1 METERTK
8 SHTDLREWLQGKL
21 GTDYT
26 LERELGGGGMSH
38 VFVAEDSRLARRVVV
53 KVLHHDLAAG
63 LSAHRFERE
72 VRLAA
77 RLQHPH
83 ILPLL
88 NAGDLDG
95 LPYYTM
101 PYVEGESL
109 RARLARDGALPVG
122 DAVRLVRELADALSY
137 AHTQGVVHRDLKPE
151 NVLLSGGHAVV
162 ADFGIAKALASAT
175 QGVSGARTG
184 SEAVTGT
191 AAGMAVGT
199 PAYMAPEQIAA
210 DPTMDHRADL
220 YALGLIAYEA
230 LAGAHPYAGRAP
242 QAMLA
247 AQLTESPAPLLERR
261 PEMRPALAALVAQL
275 LAKDPA
281 ARHQSAAAVVQA
293 LDDVSAPARLP
304 APRGRRTAAG
314 VAAALVLA
322 LGIGGYVTLRRP
334 RRRPARQ
341 PPGLRSVRWPCCR
354 S

>member
-1 METERTK
+1 
-8 SHTDLREWLQGKL
+8 
-21 GTDYT
+21 
-26 LERELGGGGMSH
+26 
-38 VFVAEDSRLARRVVV
+38 
-53 KVLHHDLAAG
+53 
-63 LSAHRFERE
+63 
-72 VRLAA
+72 
-77 RLQHPH
+77 
-83 ILPLL
+83 
-88 NAGDLDG
+88 
-95 LPYYTM
+95 
-101 PYVEGESL
+101 
-109 RARLARDGALPVG
+109 
-122 DAVRLVRELADALSY
+122 
-137 AHTQGVVHRDLKPE
+137 
-151 NVLLSGGHAVV
+151 VV

-210 DPTMDHRADL
+210 DPTMDHRVDL

-247 AQLTESPAPLLERR
+247 AQLTELPAPLLERR

-322 LGIGGYVTLRRP
+322 LGIGGYAALRSAAPASGKTAARAALRAVAVLP
-334 RRRPARQ
+334 FVNTRRPAGRVLQ
-341 PPGLRSVRWPCCR
+341 RRPDRRAGARPRARAGAAARRARRPTRSRKSVAAAEIGKR
-354 S
+354 